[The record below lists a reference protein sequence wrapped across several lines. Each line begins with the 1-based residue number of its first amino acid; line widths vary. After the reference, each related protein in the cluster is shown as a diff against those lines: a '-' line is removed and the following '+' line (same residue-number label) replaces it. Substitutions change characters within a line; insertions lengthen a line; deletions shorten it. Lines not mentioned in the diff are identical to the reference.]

1 MSAIT
6 TTGLTKRY
14 GDVTAINGLDLVVEP
29 GTVYGFLGPNG
40 AGKST
45 VINCLMDYCRPT
57 DGTIDVLGC
66 NPQENALAVRERTG
80 VLPQGFDVYDRLTG
94 RQHLQ
99 FIIDSMDAADDPE
112 AIAERVGILDAIDRP
127 AGGYSRGMAQRLM
140 LGTALV
146 GHPELLILDEP
157 STGLDPE
164 GAREM
169 REIAREEAD
178 RGATVFFSSHILGQV
193 EAVCDRVGIL
203 QDGRLIAEDTIE
215 GLRATVA
222 AETTIRITVD
232 GLPSGALDAVRALS
246 AVSSVQA
253 TETTVTVNCTD
264 DAKATVIHELEA
276 AGATVEDFELT
287 TASLEELFLSYTN
300 GESNPNTDAVQS
312 DEVVRL

>member
-14 GDVTAINGLDLVVEP
+14 GDVTAINGLDLVVEA

-57 DGTIDVLGC
+57 DGTIDVLGY
-66 NPQENALAVRERTG
+66 NPQEDALAVRERTG

-99 FIIDSMDAADDPE
+99 FIIDSMGAADDPE

-169 REIAREEAD
+169 RKIAHEEAD

-215 GLRATVA
+215 GLRATVT
-222 AETTIRITVD
+222 AETTITVTVD
-232 GLPSGALDAVRALS
+232 VLPSGALDAVRALS

-253 TETTVTVNCTD
+253 TETTVTVNCAD
-264 DAKATVIHELEA
+264 GAKATVIHELEA
-276 AGATVEDFELT
+276 AGATIKDFELT

-300 GESNPNTDAVQS
+300 SESNPNTDAVQS